1 MHGKVHKCIFQTNL
15 GKPVRG
21 VMSLT
26 AEALKKLGSEAAE
39 GAAKE
44 AKDWETVSASA
55 YESLDCVDKRALSE
69 VKMLPNPPAE
79 VKELFSAVAICL
91 GEAKCDWATCKKMIG
106 DRAFL
111 QRVKDFN
118 PSTINAKMLKQL
130 KPLVSKTDFTHE
142 IILKKSKAAASCL
155 MWVLAVYEYGSD
167 QAL

>member
-1 MHGKVHKCIFQTNL
+1 
-15 GKPVRG
+15 
-21 VMSLT
+21 MSLT

-55 YESLDCVDKRALSE
+55 YESLDCLNKRALSE
-69 VKMLPNPPAE
+69 VKMLPNPPEE
-79 VKELFSAVAICL
+79 VKELFSGVAIVL
-91 GEAKCDWATCKKMIG
+91 GEAKCDWTTCKKMIG

-130 KPLVSKTDFTHE
+130 KPLVESDVLNPE
-142 IILKKSKAAASCL
+142 VMVRKSCAATGFCIWL
-155 MWVLAVYEYGSD
+155 RAVYEYGSD

>member
-1 MHGKVHKCIFQTNL
+1 
-15 GKPVRG
+15 
-21 VMSLT
+21 MSLT

-55 YESLDCVDKRALSE
+55 YESLDCIEKRALNE
-69 VKMLPNPPAE
+69 VRMLLHPPQD
-79 VKELFSAVAICL
+79 VKELFSGVAICL
-91 GEAKCDWATCKKMIG
+91 GEAKCDWAACSKMMG

-130 KPLVSKTDFTHE
+130 KPLVESDVLNPE
-142 IILKKSKAAASCL
+142 VIQRKSCAAGGFCIWL
-155 MWVLAVYEYGSD
+155 RAVYEYGSD

>member
-1 MHGKVHKCIFQTNL
+1 
-15 GKPVRG
+15 
-21 VMSLT
+21 MSLT

-55 YESLDCVDKRALSE
+55 YESLDCIEKRALNE
-69 VKMLPNPPAE
+69 VRMLLHPPQD
-79 VKELFSAVAICL
+79 VKELFSGVAICL

-130 KPLVSKTDFTHE
+130 KPLVESDVLNPE
-142 IILKKSKAAASCL
+142 VMIKKSSAATGFCIWL
-155 MWVLAVYEYGSD
+155 RAVYEYGSD